1 MTKTIFW
8 WLGLV
13 IITTATAFGQVE
25 NKTLTISFNKT
36 TSLIFPYTIT
46 SVDRGSKDVL
56 AQKARGVENVLQVKA
71 GRKEFQETNL
81 TVITADGVLHQFT
94 VSYSDSPATQ
104 TITVASSAVQ
114 SESLVL
120 VKEVVNERD
129 IQFDTRR
136 ILTHSVR
143 GKVDQ
148 QAKYE
153 MVLTLQDIFVR
164 GNTMYYRLQIRNKSS
179 INYDIKSLKFLVQ
192 DRKKVKRTSSQE
204 IQVTPLYVDKKS
216 DRIKGY
222 ASSTMI
228 YAVNKFT
235 IPDGK
240 ALLVNL
246 FEENGGRNLSLRVDN
261 KDILRAK
268 VLPESQDLLTSIKQ

>member
-13 IITTATAFGQVE
+13 IINTATTFGQVE
-25 NKTLTISFNKT
+25 NKTLAISFNKT
-36 TSLIFPYTIT
+36 TSVVFPYSIT

-71 GRKEFQETNL
+71 GRKDFQETNL

-94 VSYSDSPATQ
+94 VTYSDSPATQ
-104 TITVASSAVQ
+104 TITVASSTVQ
-114 SESLVL
+114 PESLIL
-120 VKEVVNERD
+120 VKDVVNERA
-129 IQFDTRR
+129 IQSDTRG
-136 ILTHSVR
+136 ILTRPVR

-153 MVLTLQDIFVR
+153 MVLAIQDIFVR
-164 GNTMYYRLQIRNKSS
+164 GNTLYYRLQIRNKSS
-179 INYDIKSLKFLVQ
+179 INYDIKSLKFLVR
-192 DRKKVKRTSSQE
+192 DRRKVKRTSSQE
-204 IQVTPLYVDKKS
+204 IQITPLYIDKKS
-216 DRIKGY
+216 DRINGY

-228 YAVNKFT
+228 YAVKKFT

-240 ALLVNL
+240 ALLINL
-246 FEENGGRNLSLRVDN
+246 FEENGGRNLSLRIDN

>member
-13 IITTATAFGQVE
+13 IINTATTFGQVE

-36 TSLIFPYTIT
+36 TSLVFPYSIT

-71 GRKEFQETNL
+71 GRKDFQETNL

-94 VSYSDSPATQ
+94 VSYSDAPPTQ
-104 TITVASSAVQ
+104 TITVASSIVQ
-114 SESLVL
+114 HESLIL
-120 VKEVVNERD
+120 VKDVVNERD
-129 IQFDTRR
+129 TQSDMRR
-136 ILTHSVR
+136 INTQSVR

-153 MVLTLQDIFVR
+153 MVLTLQDIFVH
-164 GNTMYYRLQIRNKSS
+164 GNTLYYRLHIRNKSS
-179 INYDIKSLKFLVQ
+179 INYNIKSIKFLVH

-204 IQVTPLYVDKKS
+204 IQIAPLHVDKTS
-216 DRIKGY
+216 DHINGY

-228 YAVNKFT
+228 YAVKKFT

-240 ALLVNL
+240 ALLINL
-246 FEENGGRNLSLRVDN
+246 FEENGGRNLSLRIDN

>member
-13 IITTATAFGQVE
+13 IINTATTFAQVE

-36 TSLIFPYTIT
+36 TSLVFPYSIT

-56 AQKARGVENVLQVKA
+56 AQKASGVENVLQVKA
-71 GRKEFQETNL
+71 GRKDFQETNL

-104 TITVASSAVQ
+104 TITVASSTVQ
-114 SESLVL
+114 PESLIL
-120 VKEVVNERD
+120 VKDVVNERD
-129 IQFDTRR
+129 IHSDTRR
-136 ILTHSVR
+136 IHTQSVK

-153 MVLTLQDIFVR
+153 MVLTLQDIFVH
-164 GNTMYYRLQIRNKSS
+164 GNTLYYRLQIRNKSS
-179 INYDIKSLKFLVQ
+179 INYDIKSLKFLVH

-204 IQVTPLYVDKKS
+204 IQITPLHVDKKS
-216 DRIKGY
+216 DRINGY

-228 YAVNKFT
+228 YAVKKFT

-240 ALLVNL
+240 ALLINL
-246 FEENGGRNLSLRVDN
+246 FEENGGRKLSLRVDN

>member
-1 MTKTIFW
+1 MTKAIFW

-13 IITTATAFGQVE
+13 IISTTTAFGQVE

-36 TSLIFPYTIT
+36 TSLVFPYSIT

-71 GRKEFQETNL
+71 GRKDFQETNL

-94 VSYSDSPATQ
+94 VTYSDSPATQ
-104 TITVASSAVQ
+104 SITLASSTTQRA
-114 SESLVL
+114 SLIL
-120 VKEVVNERD
+120 VKDVVNERD
-129 IQFDTRR
+129 IQADTRR
-136 ILTHSVR
+136 ILTQSVR

-153 MVLTLQDIFVR
+153 MVFTLQDIFVR
-164 GNTMYYRLQIRNKSS
+164 GNTLYYRLQIRNKSS
-179 INYDIKSLKFLVQ
+179 INYDIKSLKFLVH

-204 IQVTPLYVDKKS
+204 IQITPLHVDKKS
-216 DRIKGY
+216 DRINGY
-222 ASSTMI
+222 ASSTLV
-228 YAVNKFT
+228 YAVKKFT

-240 ALLVNL
+240 ALLINL
-246 FEENGGRNLSLRVDN
+246 FEENGGRSLSLRIDN

-268 VLPESQDLLTSIKQ
+268 VL

>member
-8 WLGLV
+8 WLSLV
-13 IITTATAFGQVE
+13 IINTATTFGQVE

-36 TSLIFPYTIT
+36 TSLVFPYSIT

-56 AQKARGVENVLQVKA
+56 AQKARGAENVLQVKA
-71 GRKEFQETNL
+71 ARKDFQETNL

-94 VSYSDSPATQ
+94 VTYSNSPATQ
-104 TITVASSAVQ
+104 TITVASSTVQ
-114 SESLVL
+114 PQSLVL
-120 VKEVVNERD
+120 VKDVVNERD
-129 IQFDTRR
+129 IQVDTRR
-136 ILTHSVR
+136 ILTQSVK

-148 QAKYE
+148 QVKYE
-153 MVLTLQDIFVR
+153 MVLTLQDIFVH
-164 GNTMYYRLQIRNKSS
+164 GNTLYYRLQIRNKSS
-179 INYDIKSLKFLVQ
+179 INYDIKSLKFLVH

-204 IQVTPLYVDKKS
+204 IQITPLYVDKKS
-216 DRIKGY
+216 DRINGY

-228 YAVNKFT
+228 YAVKKFT

-240 ALLVNL
+240 ALLINL
-246 FEENGGRNLSLRVDN
+246 FEENGGRNLSLRIDN